1 MHEADRL
8 QSAVAACRRM
18 SSSVAI
24 VGHGSKALLGPLAG
38 EDTLSTQSLSGIID
52 YRPEEL
58 VVTAWAGTSLGELT
72 DVLAEKGQM
81 LPFDPPRF
89 DGVGTLGGA
98 LASGLSGPARP
109 WRGSVRDAVLGV
121 EIVNGRGERLRFGGS
136 VMKNVAGYDV
146 SRLMI
151 GARGAL
157 GVILS
162 ASVRVLPVPAA
173 EETLAVPCDAGEAGR
188 LVRDWARQPLPITG
202 TCFLGNT
209 LHLRLS
215 GSAPGVS
222 SARSALDLG
231 KPADPAL
238 WAAVR
243 DHAHPFFA
251 DAAGALTRWSLPRG
265 SRYESEDAL
274 IEWGG
279 CQAWSHGGPVESPEG
294 GFATTFSPGQQPA
307 TRPAADPATAKVTAR
322 LKHAFDPDGVFNPG
336 VGGFQGSTEG

>member
-1 MHEADRL
+1 MDEADRI
-8 QSAVAACRRM
+8 QIAVAQCHRL
-18 SSSVAI
+18 SSSLAI
-24 VGHGSKALLGPLAG
+24 VGHGSKALLGAQKG
-38 EDTLSTQSLSGIID
+38 DDTLSTQSLSGIID

-58 VVTAWAGTSLGELT
+58 VVTAWAGTSLGELAEA
-72 DVLAEKGQM
+72 LAEKRQM

-89 DGVGTLGGA
+89 DGAGTLGGA

-121 EIVNGRGERLRFGGS
+121 EIVNGQGQRLRFGGS

-151 GARGAL
+151 GARGTL

-162 ASVRVLPVPAA
+162 ASVRVLPVPPTEA
-173 EETLAVPCDAGEAGR
+173 TLAVACDAREAGR
-188 LVRDWARQPLPITG
+188 LVREWARRPLPITAA
-202 TCFLGNT
+202 CYFANT

-215 GSAPGVS
+215 GSAAGVA
-222 SARSALDLG
+222 SARSALGLG
-231 KPADPAL
+231 ESGDPRL

-251 DAAGALTRWSLPRG
+251 DSAGTITRMSLPRG
-265 SRYESEDAL
+265 SRFDAEDAL

-279 CQAWSHGGPVESPEG
+279 CQAWSRGGPIEPPDG
-294 GFATTFSPGQQPA
+294 AFATTLSPGRQPS
-307 TRPAADPATAKVTAR
+307 TRPVADAATAKVTAR
-322 LKHAFDPDGVFNPG
+322 LKDAFDPSGILNPG
-336 VGGFQGSTEG
+336 IEH

>member
-8 QSAVAACRRM
+8 QLAVAECRRL
-18 SSSVAI
+18 SSTLAI

-38 EDTLSTQSLSGIID
+38 ADTLSTQNLSGIID

-58 VVTAWAGTSLGELT
+58 VVTAWAGTSLDELT
-72 DVLAEKGQM
+72 GVLAASGQM

-89 DGVGTLGGA
+89 GGAGTFGGA

-109 WRGSVRDAVLGV
+109 WRGSIRDAVLGV

-146 SRLMI
+146 SRLMV

-162 ASVRVLPVPAA
+162 ASVRLLPMPTA
-173 EETLAVPCDAGEAGR
+173 EETLAVACDAQEAGR
-188 LVRDWARQPLPITG
+188 LVRDWARRPLPITG
-202 TCFLGNT
+202 TCYFGNT

-215 GSAPGVS
+215 GSAPSVA
-222 SARSALDLG
+222 SARSTLALG
-231 KPADPAL
+231 APSDPGL

-251 DAAGALTRWSLPRG
+251 DRSAALARLTLPRG
-265 SRYESEDAL
+265 SRFEAEGAL

-279 CQAWSHGGPVESPEG
+279 CQAWSLDGSIDHPAGA
-294 GFATTFSPGQQPA
+294 FATTFAPGRQPS
-307 TRPAADPATAKVTAR
+307 TRPVADSATAKVTTR
-322 LKHAFDPDGVFNPG
+322 LKQAFDPDGIFNPG
-336 VGGFQGSTEG
+336 VGG

>member
-8 QSAVAACRRM
+8 QLAVAECHRL
-18 SSSVAI
+18 SSSLAV
-24 VGHGSKALLGPLAG
+24 VGHGSKALLGPLKG
-38 EDTLSTQSLSGIID
+38 DDTLSTQSVSGIIN

-58 VVTAWAGTSLGELT
+58 VVTAWAGTSLVELT
-72 DVLAEKGQM
+72 EVLAEKRQM

-121 EIVNGRGERLRFGGS
+121 EIVNGRGQRLRFGGS

-146 SRLMI
+146 SRLMV
-151 GARGAL
+151 GARGTL

-162 ASVRVLPVPAA
+162 ASVRVLPMPATEA
-173 EETLAVPCDAGEAGR
+173 TLTVACDAGEAGR
-188 LVRDWARQPLPITG
+188 LVRDLARRPLPITA
-202 TCFLGNT
+202 TCYFANT

-215 GSAPGVS
+215 GSGGSVA
-222 SARSALDLG
+222 SARSALGLG
-231 KPADPAL
+231 EPGDPTL

-243 DHAHPFFA
+243 DHAHPFFG
-251 DAAGALTRWSLPRG
+251 DSAGTITRLALPRG
-265 SRYESEDAL
+265 SRFEAEDAL

-279 CQAWSHGGPVESPEG
+279 CQAWCFGGSIEPPQG
-294 GFATTFSPGQQPA
+294 AFATTYSPGQQPS
-307 TRPAADPATAKVTAR
+307 TRPLARAATAKVSAR
-322 LKHAFDPDGVFNPG
+322 LKDAFDPRGVFNPG
-336 VGGFQGSTEG
+336 VEG

>member
-1 MHEADRL
+1 MDEADRL
-8 QSAVAACRRM
+8 QLAVSECRRL
-18 SSSVAI
+18 SSSIAI

-38 EDTLSTQSLSGIID
+38 AETLSTQNLSGIVD

-72 DVLAEKGQM
+72 EVLAAKRQM

-89 DGVGTLGGA
+89 DGAGTLGGA

-146 SRLMI
+146 SRLMV
-151 GARGAL
+151 GARGTL

-162 ASVRVLPVPAA
+162 ASVRVLPMPPA
-173 EETLAVPCDAGEAGR
+173 EETFAIPCDAEEAGR
-188 LVRDWARQPLPITG
+188 LVRDWARRPLPITG
-202 TCFLGNT
+202 TCHLADT

-215 GSAPGVS
+215 GSAAGVA
-222 SARSALDLG
+222 SARSDLG
-231 KPADPAL
+231 LRGTGDPHL

-243 DHAHPFFA
+243 DHAHPFFTA
-251 DAAGALTRWSLPRG
+251 TDASITRLSLSRGARFDVK
-265 SRYESEDAL
+265 DAL

-279 CQAWSHGGPVESPEG
+279 CQAWTPDESVEPPEG
-294 GFATTFSPGQQPA
+294 SFATTFVPGQQPS
-307 TRPAADPATAKVTAR
+307 TRPMADAATAKMTAR
-322 LKHAFDPDGVFNPG
+322 LKRAFDPDGLFNPG
-336 VGGFQGSTEG
+336 VGG

>member
-1 MHEADRL
+1 MNEADRIQL
-8 QSAVAACRRM
+8 GVAECQRL
-18 SSSVAI
+18 SSSLAI
-24 VGHGSKALLGPLAG
+24 IGHGSKALLGPLKG

-72 DVLAEKGQM
+72 ETLAEKRQM

-89 DGVGTLGGA
+89 DGIGTLGGA

-121 EIVNGRGERLRFGGS
+121 EIVNGRGQRLRFGGS

-146 SRLMI
+146 SRLMV
-151 GARGAL
+151 GARGTL

-162 ASVRVLPVPAA
+162 ASVRVLPMPATEA
-173 EETLAVPCDAGEAGR
+173 TLAVKCDAREAGR
-188 LVRDWARQPLPITG
+188 LVRDWARRPLPITA
-202 TCFLGNT
+202 TCYLANT

-215 GSAPGVS
+215 GSAAGVA
-222 SARSALDLG
+222 SARSVLG
-231 KPADPAL
+231 LGESGDPQL

-251 DAAGALTRWSLPRG
+251 DSAGTITRVSLPRG
-265 SRYESEDAL
+265 SRFDAEGAL

-279 CQAWSHGGPVESPEG
+279 CQAWSPGGPVEPPDG
-294 GFATTFSPGQQPA
+294 GFATTFSPGRQPS
-307 TRPAADPATAKVTAR
+307 TRPLARAGTAKVTAR
-322 LKHAFDPDGVFNPG
+322 LKEAFDPSGVLNPG
-336 VGGFQGSTEG
+336 VEP

>member
-1 MHEADRL
+1 MDEADRL
-8 QSAVAACRRM
+8 QLAVSECRRT
-18 SSSVAI
+18 SSSIAI

-38 EDTLSTQSLSGIID
+38 AETLSTQNLSGIVD

-72 DVLAEKGQM
+72 QVLAEKRQM

-89 DGVGTLGGA
+89 DGAGTLGGA

-146 SRLMI
+146 SRLMV
-151 GARGAL
+151 GARGTL

-162 ASVRVLPVPAA
+162 ASVRVLPVPPT
-173 EETLAVPCDAGEAGR
+173 EETLAVPCDAAEAGR
-188 LVRDWARQPLPITG
+188 LVRDWMRRPLPITG
-202 TCFLGNT
+202 TCYFSNR

-215 GSAPGVS
+215 GSSASVA
-222 SARSALDLG
+222 SARAELG
-231 KPADPAL
+231 FGEPGNVGL
-238 WAAVR
+238 WASVR

-251 DAAGALTRWSLPRG
+251 DPDGPLTRLSLPRG
-265 SRYESEDAL
+265 SRFDGEDAL

-279 CQAWSHGGPVESPEG
+279 CQAWSRNASIDCPEG
-294 GFATTFSPGQQPA
+294 SFATTFAPGQQPS
-307 TRPAADPATAKVTAR
+307 TRPMADAATTKMTAR
-322 LKHAFDPDGVFNPG
+322 LKRAFDPDGLFNPG
-336 VGGFQGSTEG
+336 VRG

>member
-1 MHEADRL
+1 MDEADRL
-8 QSAVAACRRM
+8 QLAVSECRRL

-38 EDTLSTQSLSGIID
+38 AETLSTQNLSGIID

-58 VVTAWAGTSLGELT
+58 VVTAWAGTSLDELT
-72 DVLAEKGQM
+72 GVLADKSQM

-89 DGVGTLGGA
+89 DGAGTLGGA
-98 LASGLSGPARP
+98 LASGLSGTARP

-146 SRLMI
+146 SRLMV
-151 GARGAL
+151 GARGTL
-157 GVILS
+157 GIVLS
-162 ASVRVLPVPAA
+162 ASVRVLPMPAT

-202 TCFLGNT
+202 TCYVADT

-215 GSAPGVS
+215 GSAASVA
-222 SARSALDLG
+222 SARSAMGLG
-231 KPADPAL
+231 ESGDPGL
-238 WAAVR
+238 WPAVR
-243 DHAHPFFA
+243 DHAHPYFA
-251 DAAGALTRWSLPRG
+251 DTAGAITRLSLPRG
-265 SRYESEDAL
+265 SRFDAEDAL

-279 CQAWSHGGPVESPEG
+279 CQAWSRNDSVGLPEG
-294 GFATTFSPGQQPA
+294 AFATTFSPGEQPA
-307 TRPAADPATAKVTAR
+307 TRPMADAATAKVTAR
-322 LKHAFDPDGVFNPG
+322 LKRAFDPDDIFNPG
-336 VGGFQGSTEG
+336 VES

>member
-1 MHEADRL
+1 MDEADRL
-8 QSAVAACRRM
+8 QLAVAECHRL
-18 SSSVAI
+18 SSSLAI
-24 VGHGSKALLGPLAG
+24 VGHGSKAPFGPLEG

-72 DVLAEKGQM
+72 EALAEKRQM

-89 DGVGTLGGA
+89 DGAGTLGGA

-109 WRGSVRDAVLGV
+109 WRGSARDAVLGV
-121 EIVNGRGERLRFGGS
+121 EIVNGRGQRLRFGGS

-146 SRLMI
+146 SRLMV
-151 GARGAL
+151 GARGML

-162 ASVRVLPVPAA
+162 ASVRVLPMPATEA
-173 EETLAVPCDAGEAGR
+173 TLAVECDAREAGR
-188 LVRDWARQPLPITG
+188 LVRDWARRPLPITA
-202 TCFLGNT
+202 TCYFANT

-215 GSAPGVS
+215 GSAASVA
-222 SARSALDLG
+222 SARSALGLG
-231 KPADPAL
+231 ESGDPLL

-251 DAAGALTRWSLPRG
+251 DSAGAITRVSLPRG
-265 SRYESEDAL
+265 ARFEAADAL

-279 CQAWSHGGPVESPEG
+279 CQAWSLDGSIEPPQGA
-294 GFATTFSPGQQPA
+294 FATTYSPGRQPS
-307 TRPAADPATAKVTAR
+307 TRPEAAAATAKVTTR
-322 LKHAFDPDGVFNPG
+322 LKEAFDPSGVLNPG
-336 VGGFQGSTEG
+336 VEL